1 MTSKPRIT
9 KAARAAIE
17 QEQARAADAVFENTL
32 HDRLME
38 LFADITTEGLE
49 LVVRK
54 NADGRLVFSVAR
66 NKRWSDTEFHFNMK
80 RDEEWRLDM
89 AEDWFSTERIRREQ
103 ERVKAQKREE
113 ALAKLTAEEREL
125 LGL

>member
-1 MTSKPRIT
+1 
-9 KAARAAIE
+9 
-17 QEQARAADAVFENTL
+17 VFENTL

>member
-1 MTSKPRIT
+1 MTRLT

-17 QEQARAADAVFENTL
+17 QEQARVADAAFENTL
-32 HDRLME
+32 HDRLMA
-38 LFADITTEGLE
+38 LFADITSEDLE

-54 NADGRLVFSVAR
+54 NKDGVLVFSVS
-66 NKRWSDTEFHFNMK
+66 NNERWSDSEFHFNMK

-89 AEDWFSTERIRREQ
+89 AEEWFSTERIRREQ
-103 ERVKAQKREE
+103 ERVKAQKRE
-113 ALAKLTAEEREL
+113 AAMAKLTAEEREL

>member
-66 NKRWSDTEFHFNMK
+66 NERWSDTEFHFNMK